1 MTKAQSEKP
10 LNARE
15 RAYLQPAIVYGWQI
29 EIWPGR
35 SGGFWDGD
43 SLMPVRIGSMAD
55 SLIKR
60 GYLEKNVL
68 GLRITAKAKAYACS
82 ECQRGYLYDHDDR
95 ELGPCPHCYKGVGV
109 NPTGGKK

>member
-1 MTKAQSEKP
+1 MSDKP

-29 EIWPGR
+29 EIWPAR

-43 SLMPVRIGSMAD
+43 SMMPVRIGPLAD

-60 GYLEKNVL
+60 GDLEKNVL
-68 GLRITAKAKAYACS
+68 GLRITAKAKAYECR
-82 ECQRGYLYDHDDR
+82 ECQKGYLYDINDNR
-95 ELGPCPHCYKGVGV
+95 VGPCPHCQKGVAV
-109 NPTGGKK
+109 NPTGGAK